1 MARWT
6 ATRRT
11 ALLDFIDLC
20 ESWDI
25 DSVWVSDRIAAPRPT
40 LDPVV
45 FMAYL
50 ASRMRNMKFGTS
62 ALVLPTRHPVVLA
75 KQLATLDFLC
85 KGRLLLVVGIGGDDS
100 RDFEATGVR
109 KEERGKRGDEAIV
122 LMKKLWT
129 EEQVT
134 YQGQFH
140 SVRDLTLL
148 PRPYQK
154 GGPPVWVGGRSK
166 AAFRRA
172 GRLADG
178 WLVSSVTPS
187 EVAAGIEAIRSHA
200 AEVGREIPEDH
211 YGVLVPYVFAT
222 TAKKRLKIAGPS
234 IRRRQDI
241 PPSDYS
247 ALGTPDQ
254 VRSRIQEYIDAGATK
269 FVMRPYGPK
278 ETHSGASANS
288 CQGSYSDAADA
299 VQCGGARR
307 TTGLTSGRKEGLC
320 SGSWMRLFLH
330 STQHVNELCGLRSS
344 KMRQGRIKA

>member
-1 MARWT
+1 MKVRIGISIGDGA
-6 ATRRT
+6 
-11 ALLDFIDLC
+11 LDFGSPDGVLHFIDDC
-20 ESWDI
+20 ERWDI

-45 FMAYL
+45 FMAFL
-50 ASRMRNMKFGTS
+50 ASRLRNMKFGTS

-100 RDFEATGVR
+100 RDFEATAVR

-122 LMKKLWT
+122 LMKKLWA
-129 EEQVT
+129 EEHVNFEGT
-134 YQGQFH
+134 FY

-187 EVAAGIEAIRSHA
+187 EVAAGIAAIRNHA

-211 YGVLVPYVFAT
+211 YGVLVPYVFAKDT
-222 TAKKRLKIAGPS
+222 EEALKIAGPS
-234 IRRRQDI
+234 IRRRPDI
-241 PPSDYS
+241 LSSDYS
-247 ALGTPDQ
+247 ALGTPDAVQ
-254 VRSRIQEYIDAGATK
+254 KKIKDYIAAGTTK

-278 ETHSGASANS
+278 ETHAQQVKILATEVIPAL
-288 CQGSYSDAADA
+288 QTPFTVAERQERA
-299 VQCGGARR
+299 GGINIR
-307 TTGLTSGRKEGLC
+307 
-320 SGSWMRLFLH
+320 
-330 STQHVNELCGLRSS
+330 
-344 KMRQGRIKA
+344 

>member
-1 MARWT
+1 MKIRIGISVGDGVLDA
-6 ATRRT
+6 ASPDSV
-11 ALLDFIDLC
+11 LDFIDDC
-20 ESWDI
+20 EQWDI

-40 LDPVV
+40 LDPIV

-85 KGRLLLVVGIGGDDS
+85 KGRFLLVVGIGGDDS

-109 KEERGKRGDEAIV
+109 KEERGKRSDEAIV

-129 EEQVT
+129 EESVNFE
-134 YQGQFH
+134 GQFY
-140 SVRDLTLL
+140 SVKDLTLL

-154 GGPPVWVGGRSK
+154 GGPPLWVGGRSK
-166 AAFRRA
+166 AAFRRT

-187 EVAAGIEAIRSHA
+187 EVAVGIEAIRIHA
-200 AEVGREIPEDH
+200 AEVSREIPEDH
-211 YGVLVPYVFAT
+211 YGVLIPYVFANDSEE
-222 TAKKRLKIAGPS
+222 ALRIAGAS

-241 PPSDYS
+241 PPPEYS

-254 VRSRIQEYIDAGATK
+254 VRKKIQDYIDAGATK

-278 ETHSGASANS
+278 KTHVE
-288 CQGSYSDAADA
+288 Q
-299 VQCGGARR
+299 VRM
-307 TTGLTSGRKEGLC
+307 LVKEVIEPLQAHFGPAERIE
-320 SGSWMRLFLH
+320 RL
-330 STQHVNELCGLRSS
+330 GLRTE
-344 KMRQGRIKA
+344 

>member
-1 MARWT
+1 MTMKIRIGISLG
-6 ATRRT
+6 
-11 ALLDFIDLC
+11 ALDSESLDSLLEFIDDC
-20 ESWDI
+20 ERWDI

-129 EEQVT
+129 EEHVT
-134 YQGQFH
+134 FEGQFY

-154 GGPPVWVGGRSK
+154 DGPPVWVGGRSK
-166 AAFRRA
+166 AAFRRV

-187 EVAAGIEAIRSHA
+187 EVAAGIEAIRYHA

-211 YGVLVPYVFAT
+211 YGVLIPYVFASDSEE
-222 TAKKRLKIAGPS
+222 ALKIAGPS

-254 VRSRIQEYIDAGATK
+254 VRRKIQEYIDAGATK

-278 ETHSGASANS
+278 ETHVEQVHILAEEVISPLQTPFSA
-288 CQGSYSDAADA
+288 AER
-299 VQCGGARR
+299 V
-307 TTGLTSGRKEGLC
+307 E
-320 SGSWMRLFLH
+320 RL
-330 STQHVNELCGLRSS
+330 G
-344 KMRQGRIKA
+344 

>member
-1 MARWT
+1 MKVRIGISLGDG
-6 ATRRT
+6 
-11 ALLDFIDLC
+11 ALDISSPDSVLEFIDDC
-20 ESWDI
+20 EGWDI

-134 YQGQFH
+134 YQGQFY

-178 WLVSSVTPS
+178 WLVSSVTPAKSRRASKRSAITPQRLGGRFPKITTEFWFLMLFANDS
-187 EVAAGIEAIRSHA
+187 EEA
-200 AEVGREIPEDH
+200 
-211 YGVLVPYVFAT
+211 
-222 TAKKRLKIAGPS
+222 LKIAGPS

-254 VRSRIQEYIDAGATK
+254 VRRKIQEYIDAGATK
-269 FVMRPYGPK
+269 FVMRPYGSK
-278 ETHSGASANS
+278 ETHREQVRILAKEVIPALQTPFSSAER
-288 CQGSYSDAADA
+288 
-299 VQCGGARR
+299 V
-307 TTGLTSGRKEGLC
+307 E
-320 SGSWMRLFLH
+320 RL
-330 STQHVNELCGLRSS
+330 S
-344 KMRQGRIKA
+344 

>member
-1 MARWT
+1 MKVRIGISLGDG
-6 ATRRT
+6 
-11 ALLDFIDLC
+11 ALDSDSPDRLLEFIDLC

-75 KQLATLDFLC
+75 KQLATLDFLS

-100 RDFEATGVR
+100 RDFDATGVR
-109 KEERGKRGDEAIV
+109 KEERGRRGDEAIV
-122 LMKKLWT
+122 LLKKLWT

-134 YQGQFH
+134 FEGQFY

-148 PRPYQK
+148 PRSYQK
-154 GGPPVWVGGRSK
+154 GGPPIWVGGRSK
-166 AAFRRA
+166 AAYRRA

-187 EVAAGIEAIRSHA
+187 EVCAGITAIRDHA
-200 AEVGREIPEDH
+200 AEVGRQVPDDH
-211 YGVLVPYVFAT
+211 FGVLVPFCFARDT
-222 TAKKRLKIAGPS
+222 EEALSVAGPS

-241 PPSDYS
+241 SPEDYA
-247 ALGTPDQ
+247 ALGTPEQ
-254 VRSRIQEYIDAGATK
+254 VRQRIEEYVAAGATK

-278 ETHSGASANS
+278 DTHEGQVKMLAKEVIPMV
-288 CQGSYSDAADA
+288 QTPFGDAER
-299 VQCGGARR
+299 G
-307 TTGLTSGRKEGLC
+307 E
-320 SGSWMRLFLH
+320 RL
-330 STQHVNELCGLRSS
+330 G
-344 KMRQGRIKA
+344 

>member
-1 MARWT
+1 MKVRIGISLGDGALDT
-6 ATRRT
+6 ASPDSV
-11 ALLDFIDLC
+11 LDFIDNC
-20 ESWDI
+20 ERWDI

-40 LDPVV
+40 LDPLV

-85 KGRLLLVVGIGGDDS
+85 KGRLLLVVGLGGDDS
-100 RDFEATGVR
+100 KDFAATGVR
-109 KEERGKRGDEAIV
+109 KEERGKRVDEAMV

-129 EEQVT
+129 EEQVNFD
-134 YQGQFH
+134 GQFY

-154 GGPPVWVGGRSK
+154 SGPPVWVGGRSK

-200 AEVGREIPEDH
+200 SEVGRTVPDDH
-211 YGVLVPYVFAT
+211 YGVLVPYVFANDSEE
-222 TAKKRLKIAGPS
+222 ALKIAGPS

-247 ALGTPDQ
+247 ALGTPDA
-254 VRSRIQEYIDAGATK
+254 VRKTLQAYVDSGATK
-269 FVMRPYGPK
+269 FVMRPAGPRQSLHGQVETLAK
-278 ETHSGASANS
+278 EVIPALQTPFTPEE
-288 CQGSYSDAADA
+288 
-299 VQCGGARR
+299 RR
-307 TTGLTSGRKEGLC
+307 E
-320 SGSWMRLFLH
+320 RLG
-330 STQHVNELCGLRSS
+330 EE
-344 KMRQGRIKA
+344 

>member
-1 MARWT
+1 MKVRIGITLGDWST
-6 ATRRT
+6 LSDGPE

-20 ESWDI
+20 GRWDV

-45 FMAYL
+45 FMAYM

-85 KGRLLLVVGIGGDDS
+85 KGRLLLVVGLGGDDS

-109 KEERGKRGDEAIV
+109 KEERGKRADEAIA
-122 LMKKLWT
+122 LMKRLWS
-129 EEQVT
+129 EENVT
-134 YQGQFH
+134 FEGQFY
-140 SVRDLTLL
+140 SVKELTLL

-178 WLVSSVTPS
+178 WLVSSVTPA
-187 EVAAGIEAIRSHA
+187 EVGAGIEAIRAHA
-200 AEVGREIPEDH
+200 ADAGREVPEDH
-211 YGVLVPYVFAT
+211 YGVLVPFCFAKDREE
-222 TAKKRLKIAGPS
+222 ALRIAGPS

-241 PPSDYS
+241 APSDYS
-247 ALGTPDQ
+247 ALGTPAE
-254 VRSRIQEYIDAGATK
+254 VRKKLQEYIDVGATK

-278 ETHSGASANS
+278 ETHEDQVRILAKEVIPTLQTPFTPEERQERAN
-288 CQGSYSDAADA
+288 
-299 VQCGGARR
+299 
-307 TTGLTSGRKEGLC
+307 
-320 SGSWMRLFLH
+320 
-330 STQHVNELCGLRSS
+330 
-344 KMRQGRIKA
+344 

>member
-1 MARWT
+1 MKVRIGISLT
-6 ATRRT
+6 DG
-11 ALLDFIDLC
+11 ALDAGSPDGVLKFIDDY
-20 ESWDI
+20 ERWDI

-62 ALVLPTRHPVVLA
+62 ALVLPTRHPVLLA

-100 RDFEATGVR
+100 RDFDAVGVR
-109 KEERGKRGDEAIV
+109 KEERGKRGDEAII

-129 EEQVT
+129 EENVSFA
-134 YQGQFH
+134 GQFY

-172 GRLADG
+172 GRLGDG
-178 WLVSSVTPS
+178 WLASSVTPS
-187 EVAAGIEAIRSHA
+187 EVAAGIEAIRAHA

-211 YGVLVPYVFAT
+211 YGVLVPFCIACN
-222 TAKKRLKIAGPS
+222 ADEALKIAGQS
-234 IRRRQDI
+234 IRRRQDVS
-241 PPSDYS
+241 PPEYS
-247 ALGTPDQ
+247 ALGTPEQ
-254 VRSRIQEYIDAGATK
+254 VQLKLREYVDAGATK

-278 ETHSGASANS
+278 ETHAEQVRLLAKEVIPALQTPFSA
-288 CQGSYSDAADA
+288 AE
-299 VQCGGARR
+299 RE
-307 TTGLTSGRKEGLC
+307 K
-320 SGSWMRLFLH
+320 RL
-330 STQHVNELCGLRSS
+330 G
-344 KMRQGRIKA
+344 